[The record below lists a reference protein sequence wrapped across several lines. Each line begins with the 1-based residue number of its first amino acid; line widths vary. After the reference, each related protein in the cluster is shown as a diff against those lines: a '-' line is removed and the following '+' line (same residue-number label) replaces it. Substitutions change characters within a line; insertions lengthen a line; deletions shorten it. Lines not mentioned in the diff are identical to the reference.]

1 MKEDTVKKSLDKLGS
16 RERQIMELVYQKG
29 QATVADIQQ
38 AITEDL
44 NYSTIRAQM
53 TILER
58 KGFLKHIK
66 KGRAF
71 VYSPTVHRRK
81 ASRAA
86 IKRIINTFFDG
97 SVENV
102 VAALVSIKGAS
113 LSQEEYDRLSELIKT
128 MKENSANN
136 E

>member
-1 MKEDTVKKSLDKLGS
+1 MSKSLDRLGR

-29 QATVADIQQ
+29 QATVADIQR
-38 AITEDL
+38 AISENL
-44 NYSTIRAQM
+44 NYSTVRAQM

-66 KGRAF
+66 DGRTY
-71 VYSPTVHRRK
+71 VYSPVVNRRM

-86 IKRIINTFFDG
+86 ISRVINTFFDG

-102 VAALVSIKGAS
+102 VAALINLKSAS
-113 LSQEEYDRLSELIKT
+113 LSPEEYDRLSELINS
-128 MKENSANN
+128 MKEKNKK
-136 E
+136 

>member
-1 MKEDTVKKSLDKLGS
+1 MSKSLDRLGR

-38 AITEDL
+38 GIANNP

-58 KGFLKHIK
+58 KGFLKHVK
-66 KGRAF
+66 QGRAF
-71 VYSPTVHRRK
+71 VYSPIVNRRT
-81 ASRAA
+81 ASQAA
-86 IKRIINTFFDG
+86 IKRVINTFFDG

-102 VAALVSIKGAS
+102 VAALISMKSAS
-113 LSQEEYDRLSELIKT
+113 LSPEEYDRLSELIKS
-128 MKENSANN
+128 MKEKDRK
-136 E
+136 